1 LKSKFISLKFPLYFS
16 RKIAFSK
23 DNKNNLSRV
32 IIFIGRLSVA
42 LGIIV
47 SLITVSTGFGS
58 KKAIKER
65 LADFSG
71 HVTVKST
78 RSNSSYNTSVL
89 DKEGLNIPKL
99 KQLDDVESTQKYA
112 TITGIMRNEHS
123 FAGIIFKGVGKDFDS
138 LRFKKFLVAGKTP
151 QITEKGYNNG
161 VTISEKIAKDLHLK
175 VNDSIVTVFAK
186 EDQKQIYR
194 KFQII
199 GIYKT
204 DIKMIDEQF
213 VIGDIN
219 HVRKILDMNPED
231 IGGIDIF
238 FKNVNDIDQGFPQI
252 EKLIGYKNYA
262 EKATEKF
269 PQIND
274 WISIF
279 DVNIALIISIML
291 IVVIINI
298 IMVLL
303 ILIIERTNSI
313 GLLKTLGATN
323 AQIRATFIN
332 YTLIIMVPGLIYGNA
347 IGLGLL
353 LIQKFFGIIKLN
365 PENYYVSVV
374 PVDLNPVAILSIS
387 AGILFISGLALI
399 IPSYL
404 ISKISPVKSIK
415 YS

>member
-1 LKSKFISLKFPLYFS
+1 MSFPLYFS
-16 RKIAFSK
+16 RKIALSK

-71 HVTVKST
+71 HITIKST

-89 DKEGLNIPKL
+89 DNNGLELNKIKALP
-99 KQLDDVESTQKYA
+99 DVQSVQKYA
-112 TITGIMRNEHS
+112 MVTGIMRNEHN
-123 FAGIIFKGVGKDFDS
+123 FAGVIFKGVGKDFDS
-138 LRFKKFLVAGKTP
+138 LRFKKFLIAGTTP
-151 QITEKGYNNG
+151 RITEQGYNNG
-161 VTISEKIAKDLHLK
+161 ITISQKVANDLHLK
-175 VNDSIVTVFAK
+175 VKDSIVTIFSK
-186 EDQKQIYR
+186 TDQKPVYR
-194 KFQII
+194 KFEVV

-204 DIKMIDEQF
+204 DIKMIDDQF

-219 HVRKILDMNPED
+219 QVRKIQDMKPNEA
-231 IGGIDIF
+231 GGIDIF
-238 FKNVNDIDQGFPQI
+238 LDNVNDIDAVFPDVEQ
-252 EKLIGYKNYA
+252 LIGYKNYA
-262 EKATEKF
+262 EKATEKY
-269 PQIND
+269 PQITD

-279 DVNIALIISIML
+279 DTNIALIIVIML
-291 IVVIINI
+291 IVVVINI

-313 GLLKTLGATN
+313 GLLKTLGASN

-332 YTLIIMVPGLIYGNA
+332 YTLIIMVPGLLCGNL
-347 IGLGLL
+347 IGIGLL
-353 LIQKFFGIIKLN
+353 LLQKFLGIIRLN
-365 PENYYVSVV
+365 PENYYVSTV
-374 PVDLNPVAILSIS
+374 PVDLNPVAIISIS
-387 AGILFISGLALI
+387 LGILLISGLALI

-404 ISKISPVKSIK
+404 ISKISPVKAIK
-415 YS
+415 YN

>member
-1 LKSKFISLKFPLYFS
+1 MKFPLYFS

-71 HVTVKST
+71 HITIRST

-89 DKEGLNIPKL
+89 DNQGLNIQKIKELP
-99 KQLDDVESTQKYA
+99 DVESVQRYA
-112 TITGIMRNEHS
+112 TVTGIMRNEHNFS
-123 FAGIIFKGVGKDFDS
+123 GIIFKGIGKDFDS
-138 LRFKKFLVAGKTP
+138 LRFKKFLVAGTTP
-151 QITEKGYNNG
+151 KVTENGYNND
-161 VTISEKIAKDLHLK
+161 VTVSQKIANDLHLK
-175 VNDSIVTVFAK
+175 VNDSIVTVFSKA
-186 EDQKQIYR
+186 DQKPIYR
-194 KFQII
+194 KFRII

-213 VIGDIN
+213 VIGGIN
-219 HVRKILDMNPED
+219 HVRKIQEMKPDE

-238 FKNVNDIDQGFPQI
+238 FKNVNDIDKDFPDI

-262 EKATEKF
+262 EKATDKF

-279 DVNIALIISIML
+279 DTNIALIIIIML
-291 IVVIINI
+291 IVVVINI

-313 GLLKTLGATN
+313 GLLKTLGASN
-323 AQIRATFIN
+323 SQIRATFIN
-332 YTLIIMVPGLIYGNA
+332 YTLIIMIPGLLYGNA
-347 IGLGLL
+347 IGLGLIL
-353 LIQKFFGIIKLN
+353 LQKFFGIIKLN
-365 PENYYVSVV
+365 PENYYVSTV
-374 PVDLNPVAILSIS
+374 PVDLNPVAIISIS
-387 AGILFISGLALI
+387 LGILLISGLALI

-404 ISKISPVKSIK
+404 ISKISPVKAIK
-415 YS
+415 YN

>member
-1 LKSKFISLKFPLYFS
+1 MKFPLYFS

-47 SLITVSTGFGS
+47 SLITVATGFGS

-71 HVTVKST
+71 HITVRST

-89 DKEGLNIPKL
+89 DNQGLDVNKIR
-99 KQLDDVESTQKYA
+99 QLPDVESVQKYA
-112 TITGIMRNEHS
+112 TLTGIMRNEHN
-123 FAGIIFKGVGKDFDS
+123 FAGIIFKGIGKDFDS
-138 LRFKKFLVAGKTP
+138 LRFKKFLIAGTTP
-151 QITEKGYNNG
+151 QVTEKGYNNG
-161 VTISEKIAKDLHLK
+161 VVISEKTAKDLHLK
-175 VNDSIVTVFAK
+175 VKDSIVTVFSKA
-186 EDQKQIYR
+186 DQQPIYR
-194 KFQII
+194 KFEVL
-199 GIYKT
+199 GIYRT
-204 DIKMIDEQF
+204 DIKMIDDQF

-219 HVRKILDMNPED
+219 HVRKIQDMKPDEV
-231 IGGIDIF
+231 GGIDIF
-238 FKNVNDIDQGFPQI
+238 FKNVNDADTDFPEI

-269 PQIND
+269 PQITD

-279 DVNIALIISIML
+279 DTNIALIIIIML
-291 IVVIINI
+291 IVVVINI

-313 GLLKTLGATN
+313 GLLKTLGASN
-323 AQIRATFIN
+323 SQIRATFIN
-332 YTLIIMVPGLIYGNA
+332 YTLIIMIPGLLYGNV
-347 IGLGLL
+347 IGLGLI

-365 PENYYVSVV
+365 PENYYVSTV
-374 PVDLNPVAILSIS
+374 PVDLNPFMIISIS
-387 AGILFISGLALI
+387 VGILIISGLALI

-404 ISKISPVKSIK
+404 ISKISPVKAIK
-415 YS
+415 YN

>member
-1 LKSKFISLKFPLYFS
+1 MKFPLYFS

-78 RSNSSYNTSVL
+78 RSNSSYNTSIL
-89 DKEGLNIPKL
+89 DKEGLNVPKL

-194 KFQII
+194 KFQIV

-231 IGGIDIF
+231 IGGIDVF
-238 FKNVNDIDQGFPQI
+238 FKNVNDIDKDFPQV

>member
-1 LKSKFISLKFPLYFS
+1 M
-16 RKIAFSK
+16 
-23 DNKNNLSRV
+23 

-89 DKEGLNIPKL
+89 DNQGLDIKKIREMP
-99 KQLDDVESTQKYA
+99 DVESVQTYA
-112 TITGIMRNEHS
+112 TVTGIMRNEHN
-123 FAGIIFKGVGKDFDS
+123 FAGIIFKGIGKDFDS
-138 LRFKKFLVAGKTP
+138 LRFKKFLVSGHTP
-151 QITEKGYNNG
+151 QITGTGYNNG
-161 VTISEKIAKDLHLK
+161 VTISQKTANDLHLK
-175 VNDSIVTVFAK
+175 LKDSIVTVFSK
-186 EDQKQIYR
+186 TDQQPVYR
-194 KFQII
+194 KFEVV

-204 DIKMIDEQF
+204 DIKMIDDQF
-213 VIGDIN
+213 VIGDIS
-219 HVRKILDMNPED
+219 HVRKIQDMKPDEV
-231 IGGIDIF
+231 GGIDIF
-238 FKNVNDIDQGFPQI
+238 FKNINDVDRDFPEI

-269 PQIND
+269 PQITD

-279 DVNIALIISIML
+279 DTNIALIIIIML
-291 IVVIINI
+291 IVVVINI

-313 GLLKTLGATN
+313 GLLKTLGASN
-323 AQIRATFIN
+323 GQIRATFIN
-332 YTLIIMVPGLIYGNA
+332 YTLIIMIPGLLCGNL
-347 IGLGLL
+347 IGLSLI

-365 PENYYVSVV
+365 PENYYVSTV
-374 PVDLNPVAILSIS
+374 PVDLNPIVIISIS
-387 AGILFISGLALI
+387 AGILLVSGLALI

-404 ISKISPVKSIK
+404 ISKISPVKAIK
-415 YS
+415 YN

>member
-1 LKSKFISLKFPLYFS
+1 M
-16 RKIAFSK
+16 
-23 DNKNNLSRV
+23 
-32 IIFIGRLSVA
+32 A

-71 HVTVKST
+71 HITVKST
-78 RSNSSYNTSVL
+78 RSNSSYNTSIL
-89 DKEGLNIPKL
+89 DNQGLNIKKL
-99 KQLDDVESTQKYA
+99 KELDDVESVQKYA
-112 TITGIMRNEHS
+112 MVTGIMRNEHS

-138 LRFKKFLVAGKTP
+138 LRFKKFLIAGKTP
-151 QITEKGYNNG
+151 QITEQGYNNG
-161 VTISEKIAKDLHLK
+161 VTISEKIANDLHLK

-194 KFQII
+194 KFQIV

-204 DIKMIDEQF
+204 DIKMIDDQF
-213 VIGDIN
+213 VIGDVN
-219 HVRKILDMNPED
+219 HVRKIQDMAPED

-238 FKNVNDIDQGFPQI
+238 FKNVNDIDKDFPKI

-262 EKATEKF
+262 EKATDKF

-332 YTLIIMVPGLIYGNA
+332 S
-347 IGLGLL
+347 
-353 LIQKFFGIIKLN
+353 
-365 PENYYVSVV
+365 ENFR
-374 PVDLNPVAILSIS
+374 NH
-387 AGILFISGLALI
+387 
-399 IPSYL
+399 
-404 ISKISPVKSIK
+404 
-415 YS
+415 

>member
-1 LKSKFISLKFPLYFS
+1 MSFPLYFS
-16 RKIAFSK
+16 RKIALSK

-71 HVTVKST
+71 HITIKST

-89 DKEGLNIPKL
+89 DNNGLELNKIKELP
-99 KQLDDVESTQKYA
+99 DVLQSVQKYA
-112 TITGIMRNEHS
+112 MVTGIMRNEHN
-123 FAGIIFKGVGKDFDS
+123 FAGVIFKGVGKDFDS
-138 LRFKKFLVAGKTP
+138 LRFKKFLIAGTTP
-151 QITEKGYNNG
+151 KITEQGYNNG
-161 VTISEKIAKDLHLK
+161 VTISQKVANDLHLK
-175 VNDSIVTVFAK
+175 VKDSIVTIFSK
-186 EDQKQIYR
+186 TDQKPVYR
-194 KFQII
+194 KFEVV

-204 DIKMIDEQF
+204 DIKMIDDQF

-219 HVRKILDMNPED
+219 QVRKIQDMKPNEA
-231 IGGIDIF
+231 GGIDIF
-238 FKNVNDIDQGFPQI
+238 LDNVNDIDAVFPDVEQ
-252 EKLIGYKNYA
+252 LIGYKNYA
-262 EKATEKF
+262 EKATEKY
-269 PQIND
+269 PQITD

-279 DVNIALIISIML
+279 DTNIALIIVIML
-291 IVVIINI
+291 IVVVINI

-313 GLLKTLGATN
+313 GLLKTLGASN

-332 YTLIIMVPGLIYGNA
+332 YTLIIMVPGLLCGNL
-347 IGLGLL
+347 IGIGLL
-353 LIQKFFGIIKLN
+353 LLQKFLGIIRLN
-365 PENYYVSVV
+365 PENYYVSTV
-374 PVDLNPVAILSIS
+374 PVDLNPVAIISIS
-387 AGILFISGLALI
+387 LGILLISGLALI

-404 ISKISPVKSIK
+404 ISKISPVKAIK
-415 YS
+415 YN

>member
-1 LKSKFISLKFPLYFS
+1 MKFPLYFS